1 MYRSIYRTRTILV
14 YLSSPFIEIYGILFE
29 IVARELGPS
38 ATQYILDFSINDR
51 FVQRYWNCREIF
63 FFFFS
68 RMISLFRVYFRISL
82 NRAEARYRTILI
94 RTFDKCM
101 KSSCL
106 QSNNFSRDKILPRI
120 IIIRISLPPD
130 RILVFENET
139 ERESDD
145 NFEWERRRRNEDG
158 WSMIRWLKSAI
169 IVINSRTKSGVSNCE
184 NGLLISMLFG

>member
-1 MYRSIYRTRTILV
+1 MHETV
-14 YLSSPFIEIYGILFE
+14 
-29 IVARELGPS
+29 
-38 ATQYILDFSINDR
+38 ILDF
-51 FVQRYWNCREIF
+51 
-63 FFFFS
+63 
-68 RMISLFRVYFRISL
+68 
-82 NRAEARYRTILI
+82 A
-94 RTFDKCM
+94 
-101 KSSCL
+101 SSCL

-120 IIIRISLPPD
+120 IIIRISLSPD